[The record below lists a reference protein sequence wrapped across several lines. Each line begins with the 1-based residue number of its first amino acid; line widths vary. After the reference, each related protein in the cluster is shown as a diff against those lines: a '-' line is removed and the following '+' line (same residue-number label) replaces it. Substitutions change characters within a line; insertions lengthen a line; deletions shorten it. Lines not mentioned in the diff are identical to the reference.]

1 MAEIAITAA
10 KTMAEAIAKVTQTVG
25 TFVAKQAEGMTAN
38 QIIVYLNQLD
48 MKGLIL
54 ELGFAGDIEAVSIAQ
69 LQLLQNFEVT
79 APISGEV
86 IQAMVDINTATF
98 TEYAGTYSQGLKQE
112 LVKSVLAG
120 TSPAQSIKNIAA
132 ATGKTGDALIAAQ
145 KQIRTLVTTQLK
157 TFSRQVNSVMS
168 ESLPKDQKYI
178 YMGNAS
184 DNTRDICLDM
194 LSSPPLTRDEI
205 DSQYPG
211 AWQDGGGFN
220 CVHRWAAVTELSAKF
235 NDKKGAEKRI
245 ETLKGQGKWS
255 TPQTLQQ
262 QRESAA

>member
-1 MAEIAITAA
+1 LAEIAITAG
-10 KTMAEAIAKVTQTVG
+10 KSMAEAIAKVTQTVG
-25 TFVAKQAEGMTAN
+25 KYVAKSAEGMTAN

-54 ELGFAGDIEAVSIAQ
+54 ELGFTGDIEAVSIAQ

-86 IQAMVDINTATF
+86 IQSMVDINTATF
-98 TEYAGTYSQGLKQE
+98 NEYAGTYSQALKQE
-112 LVKSVLAG
+112 LVKATLAG
-120 TSPAQSIKNIAA
+120 TSPAQSIKNIAS
-132 ATGKTGDALIAAQ
+132 ATGLEGAELIKAQ

-194 LSSPPLTRDEI
+194 LSSPPLTRAEI

-220 CVHRWAAVTELSAKF
+220 CVHRWSAVTELASKF
-235 NDKKGAEKRI
+235 NDKKGADDRI
-245 ETLKGQGKWS
+245 QSLKDKGKWS

-262 QRESAA
+262 QRESA